1 MIASETI
8 KYHCAFS
15 DQKEKREDRR
25 KRSSP
30 KATEH
35 IVIYHS
41 PLSTPRGYLYET
53 GLKAEN
59 NMGLK
64 YFFTPK
70 RDWSITL
77 KIVDINGLQVL
88 ELHVSQ
94 RLMKETD
101 DFNKINYMS

>member
-1 MIASETI
+1 
-8 KYHCAFS
+8 
-15 DQKEKREDRR
+15 
-25 KRSSP
+25 
-30 KATEH
+30 
-35 IVIYHS
+35 
-41 PLSTPRGYLYET
+41 
-53 GLKAEN
+53 
-59 NMGLK
+59 MGLK